1 VADRLEPEV
10 VAKGT
15 LDYPP
20 SAAAEGVA
28 GTVRLE
34 VLVTETG
41 SVADVQVTA
50 SSGDRR
56 LDEAAREWVHRWRY
70 RPAVQ
75 DGKPRR
81 VYTHATVEF
90 ELR

>member
-1 VADRLEPEV
+1 MLRKTAP
-10 VAKGT
+10 
-15 LDYPP
+15 DYPA
-20 SAAAEGVA
+20 SAVEDGVEGV
-28 GTVRLE
+28 VKLK

-41 SVADVQVTA
+41 SVAEVEVTA

-56 LDEAAREWVHRWRY
+56 LDAAAKECVRKWLY
-70 RPAVQ
+70 RPAIQ

-81 VYTHATVEF
+81 VHTHATVEF